1 MTNGGVIDINRDIA
15 AARRMANK
23 LQTHRWVAALV
34 GCHQA
39 PSWRRTPWFG
49 YRRHRHF
56 NLHSPRGRSAD
67 RIAAP
72 WWAAG
77 RAEWAVAAD
86 KLSGAS
92 SSLSAGAGA
101 GAWPPTSP
109 SQWLSC
115 AVPWYPR
122 LPFCCFRFLGNPGV
136 PDWVGNLLVLGFVSF
151 LGVLAQSSGVA
162 ASVAPQL
169 ACNYR
174 TAGLRAVLH
183 Y

>member
-1 MTNGGVIDINRDIA
+1 M
-15 AARRMANK
+15 
-23 LQTHRWVAALV
+23 
-34 GCHQA
+34 
-39 PSWRRTPWFG
+39 
-49 YRRHRHF
+49 
-56 NLHSPRGRSAD
+56 
-67 RIAAP
+67 
-72 WWAAG
+72 
-77 RAEWAVAAD
+77 AAD

-92 SSLSAGAGA
+92 SSLSAGA

-136 PDWVGNLLVLGFVSF
+136 PDWAGNLLVLGFVSF